1 MIEKTVKVKNR
12 AGIHCRPSSVI
23 LMAAQE
29 YPECRL
35 HVASAKGDSELDSIL
50 SLLGMGLERGD
61 EVVIRAEGVDEL
73 VACGRVAE
81 LFEREFDFPQPEDQN
96 HEERAEPCEQD
107 R

>member
-1 MIEKTVKVKNR
+1 MIEKSVKVRNL

-35 HVASAKGDSELDSIL
+35 HVASAKGESELDSIL

-61 EVVIRAEGVDEL
+61 EVVLRAEGKDEA
-73 VACGRVAE
+73 VACERMAE
-81 LFEREFDFPQPEDQN
+81 LFAREFDFPQPEDQN
-96 HEERAEPCEQD
+96 NEARAMSCEQD

>member
-1 MIEKTVKVKNR
+1 MIQKTVKVKNR

-35 HVASAKGDSELDSIL
+35 HVSSAKGDSELDSIL

-61 EVVIRAEGVDEL
+61 EVVLRAEGTDEAA
-73 VACGRVAE
+73 ACERMAE
-81 LFEREFDFPQPEDQN
+81 LFGREFDFPQPEDQN
-96 HEERAEPCEQD
+96 NQERAVPCEQD